1 MNVSGEPSV
10 CFDLRQLTKGSQ
22 VGMDRAVNT
31 TQSPPTP
38 NTDEVQTVL
47 PSAGAIRLV
56 QGTFYGFGDK
66 D

>member
-1 MNVSGEPSV
+1 
-10 CFDLRQLTKGSQ
+10 
-22 VGMDRAVNT
+22 MDRAVNT

-47 PSAGAIRLV
+47 RSAGAIRLV